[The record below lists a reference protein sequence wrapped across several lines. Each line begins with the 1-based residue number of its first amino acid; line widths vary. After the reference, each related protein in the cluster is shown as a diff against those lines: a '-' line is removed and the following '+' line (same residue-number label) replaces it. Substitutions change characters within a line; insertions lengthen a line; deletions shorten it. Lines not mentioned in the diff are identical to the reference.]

1 MPYDTMGKTVIKGVT
16 TMIDYLPYM
25 LIILGGTYLI
35 VFILNGILDTL
46 FGLEPSIKK
55 WALSS
60 GLITLLILIAMPL
73 LGGLFV

>member
-1 MPYDTMGKTVIKGVT
+1 ML
-16 TMIDYLPYM
+16 YLPYI
-25 LIILGGTYLI
+25 LATLGGTYLI

-60 GLITLLILIAMPL
+60 AVITIIILLAFNLFGGIGIL
-73 LGGLFV
+73 V

>member
-1 MPYDTMGKTVIKGVT
+1 
-16 TMIDYLPYM
+16 MIDYLPYM

-73 LGGLFV
+73 LGGLFVSGYQ